1 MRLQTPTTPYT
12 KAKIAGILA
21 ETGRI
26 FASIQ
31 ATLKGINNPAIVI
44 SSSAVKEG
52 KSIFAAGLGIVAARN
67 LKGKVLLID
76 CHWHAPNLHTF
87 FDLKT
92 NFNLTE
98 SMAND
103 SLHEQVMTTPYNNL
117 ELLPAPI
124 QQKKLGT
131 TNDALEII
139 RHLRNDY
146 ALTIVDSAA
155 ILSANR
161 NMIDPIS
168 LATETDGLAL
178 TVMANKTP
186 RQMVKKAQTM
196 LEVSG
201 ARILGLIVNQY
212 CNPMAT

>member
-1 MRLQTPTTPYT
+1 MPTESYT

-26 FASIQ
+26 FASLQ
-31 ATLKGINNPAIVI
+31 ATLKGINNPVIII
-44 SSSAVKEG
+44 SSATANEG
-52 KSIFAAGLGIVAARN
+52 KSTFAAGLGIVAARN
-67 LKGKVLLID
+67 LKDKVLLID
-76 CHWHAPNLHTF
+76 CHWHAPSLHNF

-92 NFNLTE
+92 NFNLT
-98 SMAND
+98 D
-103 SLHEQVMTTPYNNL
+103 SVTSDNLHEQVMTTPYSNL
-117 ELLPAPI
+117 ELLPAPSNHEEL
-124 QQKKLGT
+124 KGT
-131 TNDALEII
+131 KDALKII
-139 RHLRNDY
+139 QDLRNDY

-161 NMIDPIS
+161 HMIDPIS
-168 LATETDGLAL
+168 LATEADGLAL
-178 TVMANKTP
+178 TVLANKTP

-201 ARILGLIVNQY
+201 ARVLGLIINQY